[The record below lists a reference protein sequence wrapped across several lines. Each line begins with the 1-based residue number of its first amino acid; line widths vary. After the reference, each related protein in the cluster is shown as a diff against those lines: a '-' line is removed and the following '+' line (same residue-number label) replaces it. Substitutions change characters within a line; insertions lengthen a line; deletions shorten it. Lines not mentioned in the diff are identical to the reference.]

1 MGFWHTGYAE
11 FHEGSGLEDFV
22 YSPPPPVRYVCE
34 HCNASFE
41 EMQGLRQHRFEQHPI
56 RQPALWLRGRA
67 VGALP
72 QLLMTRLHAKEVVF
86 EDATQCLLNGK
97 PMPLEGLGAQL
108 AAMSKEFVELRLEN
122 AGAATLYILDFR
134 VADEAQLA
142 GVEAAFL
149 RLVRE
154 HVLSIEALGRFIHD
168 CREFPSAMPYCDGIC
183 HYLYGV
189 MAKERSP
196 DTGLKQGQY
205 VERYMR
211 ASDELSGFD
220 RPLARSVRAL
230 VAFHFNQFEDAEMLA
245 PEGSLRHA
253 AGAFAGLLQ
262 GLPWHF
268 DAAFSAAPGTAVED
282 LLTDQDTLQI
292 LSDASHGLV
301 ALKSRGHELLSH
313 LRRAPAGGYDQMKRS
328 LLTSE
333 ALAASENEASHK
345 EARKL
350 ARELASQSDT
360 SAWAK
365 AMMER
370 LLTP

>member
-11 FHEGSGLEDFV
+11 FHEPTGLDNFV

-34 HCNASFE
+34 HCAASFAELE
-41 EMQGLRQHRFEQHPI
+41 ELRRHRFEQHPI

-72 QLLMTRLHAKEVVF
+72 QLVMTPLSAADVVV
-86 EDATQCLLNGK
+86 EDASRCLVNGS
-97 PMPLEGLGAQL
+97 PVPLSKLGQRL
-108 AAMSKEFVELRLEN
+108 AAMTREFVELKLEN
-122 AGAATLYILDFR
+122 AGATTKCVLDFR
-134 VADEAQLA
+134 IADEAHLA

-149 RLVRE
+149 RLARD
-154 HVLSIEALGRFIHD
+154 HVLSIDALSRFIHD

-189 MAKERSP
+189 LAKERSP
-196 DTGLKQGQY
+196 DSGLKQAQY
-205 VERYMR
+205 VERYLR

-230 VAFHFNQFEDAEMLA
+230 IAFHFNQFDEAELLA
-245 PEGSLRHA
+245 PEGALRHA

-262 GLPWHF
+262 GMPWHF
-268 DAAFSAAPGTAVED
+268 DAAFSPAPGSAVED

-292 LSDASHGLV
+292 LADASHGLV
-301 ALKSRGHELLSH
+301 ELKLRSDELLAH
-313 LRRAPAGGYDQMKRS
+313 QRRAAAGGYDQLKRT
-328 LLTSE
+328 LLASE
-333 ALAASENEASHK
+333 ALAAREDAASHT

-350 ARELASQSDT
+350 ARGLASQHDT
-360 SAWAK
+360 SNWAE
-365 AMMER
+365 AMLER
-370 LLTP
+370 LATP